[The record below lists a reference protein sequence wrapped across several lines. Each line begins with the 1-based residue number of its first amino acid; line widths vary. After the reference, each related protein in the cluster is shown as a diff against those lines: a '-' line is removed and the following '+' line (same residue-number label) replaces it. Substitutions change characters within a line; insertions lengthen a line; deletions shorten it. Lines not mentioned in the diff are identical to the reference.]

1 LESKAQYSKI
11 FPQMPEEDAFALLIA
26 LMDSYC
32 LRNLYMPGVCGR
44 GRAILYTGCK
54 R

>member
-1 LESKAQYSKI
+1 
-11 FPQMPEEDAFALLIA
+11 MPEEDAFALLIA

-32 LRNLYMPGVCGR
+32 LRDLYMPGAWGGAGAGAGFTSDACADWR
-44 GRAILYTGCK
+44 LLQGC